1 MNVLQTL
8 SNKKVS
14 NEINVTYHKEFNQR
28 NTFFQIIITY
38 LQDKIDSFTGFKYKG
53 KMKVT
58 SSSLQIRI

>member
-1 MNVLQTL
+1 MSVLQTL

-14 NEINVTYHKEFNQR
+14 NEINVTYHKQFNQR

-38 LQDKIDSFTGFKYKG
+38 LQDKIDSFTGFKYKS